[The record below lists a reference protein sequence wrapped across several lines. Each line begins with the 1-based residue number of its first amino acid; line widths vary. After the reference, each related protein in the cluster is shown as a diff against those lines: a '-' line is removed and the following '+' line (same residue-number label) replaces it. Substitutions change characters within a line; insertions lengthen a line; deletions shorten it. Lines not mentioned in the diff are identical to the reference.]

1 MVTLDAHLLAMDSRT
16 GQIGLDVVLED
27 YRVGYSA
34 TLAPLIV
41 KDKVILGISG
51 GEYATRGFI
60 DAYDPPDRE
69 ACLAFYTVPEAGAPG
84 SETWPNI
91 DAMKRVAAAP
101 G

>member
-1 MVTLDAHLLAMDSRT
+1 MRT
-16 GQIGLDVVLED
+16 CSHGQQDRQIVWDVVLED

-60 DAYDPPDRE
+60 DAYDPQTGKRG
-69 ACLAFYTVPEAGAPG
+69 LAVLHRAEAGAPG
-84 SETWPNI
+84 SETW
-91 DAMKRVAAAP
+91 RTSTR
-101 G
+101 